1 MACAGRPDA
10 DICQGLRRS
19 FSSAASEAVPVRGN
33 GPGPQQAHAAL
44 PRTDGKLSLGKVGN
58 EKRWPSDQTL
68 AVRTAGAPLSRW
80 QARSGVSR
88 PQAQADASAM
98 NNKAAATSAAIA
110 MADRMVFLL
119 G

>member
-10 DICQGLRRS
+10 DIVQGVRRS

-33 GPGPQQAHAAL
+33 GPWSQQAQAAL
-44 PRTDGKLSLGKVGN
+44 SRRDGKPSRGNVGN
-58 EKRWPSDQTL
+58 EKRWPNDQTL
-68 AVRTAGAPLSRW
+68 AVRTAGAPLSRG
-80 QARSGVSR
+80 QARPGVSR

-98 NNKAAATSAAIA
+98 NNKTAATSAAIA